1 MSLCGPPVARTLR
14 RGADRISDSSIK
26 LVAILPIY
34 GGPPSMVGNNFA
46 QLPSLVRSGSPVPA
60 GVRVPFVVRLPASSL
75 SVCQMTRVPSNT
87 TAEFPGPRA
96 PSSLPRDFL
105 HILISVA
112 ALRHAVPDL
121 EFAGAEAIQIRKR
134 RIKPHSWQKKKR
146 ISGYS
151 ASRLFH
157 CYLSLEVSF
166 RRRLLREALRRKR
179 DFSQRSLPP
188 RPSYRSKFSSIFK
201 SVVDPCPKATQKS
214 TCCPEFVT

>member
-1 MSLCGPPVARTLR
+1 
-14 RGADRISDSSIK
+14 
-26 LVAILPIY
+26 
-34 GGPPSMVGNNFA
+34 MVGNDFA
-46 QLPSLVRSGSPVPA
+46 QLPLVRSGSPVPD
-60 GVRVPFVVRLPASSL
+60 GVRVPFVVRFPASSL
-75 SVCQMTRVPSNT
+75 SVCPMTRVRSNT
-87 TAEFPGPRA
+87 IAEFPGPRA

-105 HILISVA
+105 HILTSVA
-112 ALRHAVPDL
+112 ALRHAVSGL
-121 EFAGAEAIQIRKR
+121 EFAGAEAILIRQ
-134 RIKPHSWQKKKR
+134 RIKPHPRQKKKR
-146 ISGYS
+146 ISGSS